1 MINILIAED
10 YELLRED
17 LVEMLSEQQDIQVVG
32 TAKNSEEII
41 ELAQTIPF
49 DIILMDIEM
58 EVQYAGIVASMEIL
72 KLNPS
77 AKIIFL
83 SVHESKEIILNA
95 IGTGA
100 VDYVVKGAPLEEILF
115 HIRSVYNGKSVM
127 MGKVNEL
134 LMEEFVRLQR
144 TEQNLLFFVSM
155 ISKLTKSEKQ
165 LVKCLLD
172 GLKVS
177 DIAKARNV
185 EVVTVKTQLT
195 KLLKKFQVNRT
206 KKIVQ
211 LIHNLNLEHLFYLRG
226 DE

>member
-10 YELLRED
+10 YDLLREE
-17 LVEMLSEQQDIQVVG
+17 LVEMLSSELDIQIVG

-41 ELAQTIPF
+41 TLAHNVNF

-58 EVQYAGIVASMEIL
+58 EIPYAGIYASMEIL
-72 KLNPS
+72 KYHPT

-100 VDYVVKGAPLEEILF
+100 VDYVVKGSSIEEILF

-144 TEQNLLFFVSM
+144 TEKNLLFFVSM
-155 ISKLTKSEKQ
+155 ISELTKSEKQ
-165 LVKCLLD
+165 LVKYLLE
-172 GLKVS
+172 GMKVK

-211 LIHNLNLEHLFYLRG
+211 LIHDLHLEHLFYLKG
-226 DE
+226 GE

>member
-172 GLKVS
+172 GMKVS

>member
-10 YELLRED
+10 YTLLRDD
-17 LVEMLSEQQDIQVVG
+17 LVEMLSSEGDIQVVG
-32 TAKNSEEII
+32 TASNSQEII
-41 ELAQTIPF
+41 ELARTINF

-58 EVQYAGIVASMEIL
+58 EVQFAGIYASIEIL
-72 KLNPS
+72 KDDPS

-83 SVHESKEIILNA
+83 SVHESKDIILNA

-100 VDYVVKGAPLEEILF
+100 VDYVVKGASVEEILF

-127 MGKVNEL
+127 MGRVNEL

-155 ISKLTKSEKQ
+155 ISELTKSERQ

-172 GLKVS
+172 GLKVN
-177 DIAKARNV
+177 DIAKLRNV

-195 KLLKKFQVNRT
+195 RLLKKFNVNRT

-211 LIHNLNLEHLFYLRG
+211 LIRDLNLEHLFYLKG
-226 DE
+226 E

>member
-17 LVEMLSEQQDIQVVG
+17 LVEMLSNQQDIKVVG

-41 ELAQTIPF
+41 ELTHNVPF

-58 EVQYAGIVASMEIL
+58 EVQFAGIYASMEIL
-72 KLNPS
+72 RHHEQ

-83 SVHESKEIILNA
+83 SVHETKEIILNA

-100 VDYVVKGAPLEEILF
+100 VDYVVKGASIEEILF

-134 LMEEFVRLQR
+134 LMEEFFRLQQ
-144 TEQNLLFFVSM
+144 TEKSLLFFVSM

-165 LVKCLLD
+165 LVKYLLE
-172 GLKVS
+172 GKKVS
-177 DIAKARNV
+177 EIAKLRNV

-211 LIHNLNLEHLFYLRG
+211 LIRELDLEHLFYLKG

>member
-17 LVEMLSEQQDIQVVG
+17 LVEMLSGTLDIEVVG
-32 TAKNSEEII
+32 KAKNSEEII
-41 ELAQTIPF
+41 ELARMVPF

-58 EVQYAGIVASMEIL
+58 EVQYAGIYASMEIL
-72 KLNPS
+72 KHNAS

-100 VDYVVKGAPLEEILF
+100 VDYVVKGASIDEILF

-134 LMEEFVRLQR
+134 LMEEFFRLQQ
-144 TEQNLLFFVSM
+144 TEKNLLFFVSM
-155 ISKLTKSEKQ
+155 ISELTRSEKQ

-172 GLKVS
+172 GKKVRE
-177 DIAKARNV
+177 IAKLRNV

-195 KLLKKFQVNRT
+195 RLLKKFQVNRT

-211 LIHNLNLEHLFYLRG
+211 LIHELNLEHLFYIRG
-226 DE
+226 EE